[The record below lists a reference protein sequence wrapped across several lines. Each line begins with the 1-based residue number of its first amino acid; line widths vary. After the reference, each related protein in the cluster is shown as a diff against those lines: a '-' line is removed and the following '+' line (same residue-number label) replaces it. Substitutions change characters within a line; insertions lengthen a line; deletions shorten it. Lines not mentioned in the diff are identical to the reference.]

1 MTERLRPWPT
11 RARLVTRVAALLI
24 TGTACQPAFPGP
36 ARATPQPASHRL
48 DQHLAALRARLPE
61 GFTIAVAE
69 PFVVVGNENPDT
81 VRQRAERTVRWAADR
96 LKRDFFPRDPA
107 DIIDVW
113 LFADARSYEWYSSLL
128 FGRVPATRFGFY
140 LASHHALVM
149 NISTG
154 GGTLVHEMV
163 HPFIAANAPD
173 CPPWLD
179 EGLASL
185 FEQASERDGHIV
197 GLPNWRLPALQDAI
211 RADALPS
218 FAQLTL
224 LDKEAFYGPDSAR
237 NYAQARYLCF
247 YLQEHDLLTTY
258 WTRYLSARDRDP
270 TGHATLAAVLG
281 AADMAAFEQRW
292 RTSTLALRFP

>member
-1 MTERLRPWPT
+1 
-11 RARLVTRVAALLI
+11 VIVAALLLS
-24 TGTACQPAFPGP
+24 GTACRPASSGS
-36 ARATPQPASHRL
+36 ARATPQPAGHRL
-48 DQHLAALRARLPE
+48 EQHLATLRARLPE

-69 PFVVVGNENPDT
+69 PFVVVGNEDPDR
-81 VRQRAERTVRWAADR
+81 VHQRAEHTVRWAAAR
-96 LKRDFFPRDPA
+96 LRQDFFARDPA

-185 FEQASERDGHIV
+185 FEQASERNGHIV

-211 RADALPS
+211 RADTLPS
-218 FAQLTL
+218 FARLTS
-224 LDKEAFYGPDSAR
+224 LDKETFYGPDSAR
-237 NYAQARYLCF
+237 NYAQARYLC
-247 YLQEHDLLTTY
+247 YDLQEHNLLTTY
-258 WTRYLSARDRDP
+258 WKRYLSARDHDP
-270 TGHATLAAVLG
+270 TGYATLTAVLG
-281 AADMAAFEQRW
+281 VEDMTEFEQRW
-292 RTSTLALRFP
+292 RAFILTLHFS

>member
-1 MTERLRPWPT
+1 MTTRPRTT
-11 RARLVTRVAALLI
+11 RAELLAALLLSS
-24 TGTACQPAFPGP
+24 TACQPAFPGP
-36 ARATPQPASHRL
+36 ARATPQPADHRL
-48 DQHLAALRARLPE
+48 EQHLAALRARLPE

-69 PFVVVGNENPDT
+69 PFVVVGNEDPAT
-81 VRQRAERTVRWAADR
+81 VQQRAERTVRWAADR
-96 LKRDFFPRDPA
+96 LKRDFFARDPA

-163 HPFIAANAPD
+163 HPFIAANAPA

-218 FAQLTL
+218 FAQLTS

-237 NYAQARYLCF
+237 NYAQARYLCLH
-247 YLQEHDLLTTY
+247 LQEHDLLTTY
-258 WTRYLSARDRDP
+258 WKRYLSARDHDP
-270 TGHATLAAVLG
+270 TGYATLAAVLG
-281 AADMAAFEQRW
+281 TTGMTGFEQRW
-292 RTSTLALRFP
+292 RAFVLGLRFP